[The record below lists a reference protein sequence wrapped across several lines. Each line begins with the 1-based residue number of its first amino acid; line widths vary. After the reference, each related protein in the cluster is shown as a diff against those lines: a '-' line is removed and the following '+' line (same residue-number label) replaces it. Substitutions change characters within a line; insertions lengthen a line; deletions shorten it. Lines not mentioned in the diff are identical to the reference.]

1 MGTGIYEILAYKI
14 LNSIVMVII
23 KMRNKQMLN
32 MAIACKMT
40 VNNLM
45 QPLGCVITTPHR
57 IIGTG
62 QRP

>member
-45 QPLGCVITTPHR
+45 VSRQFSLVGCPPSKLAIF
-57 IIGTG
+57 
-62 QRP
+62 